1 MKLDK
6 LGERIA
12 KTVIESAVRTL
23 VREPCLLSDSAR
35 VDSQLRT
42 MDQAYGGTGSSRYYI
57 ATAFQDV
64 RTYVV
69 LRLLL
74 MGGNGSTPV
83 GQG

>member
-1 MKLDK
+1 
-6 LGERIA
+6 
-12 KTVIESAVRTL
+12 
-23 VREPCLLSDSAR
+23 
-35 VDSQLRT
+35 

-74 MGGNGSTPV
+74 MGGERLYASWTGLTSSPIKWQFLKH
-83 GQG
+83 GA